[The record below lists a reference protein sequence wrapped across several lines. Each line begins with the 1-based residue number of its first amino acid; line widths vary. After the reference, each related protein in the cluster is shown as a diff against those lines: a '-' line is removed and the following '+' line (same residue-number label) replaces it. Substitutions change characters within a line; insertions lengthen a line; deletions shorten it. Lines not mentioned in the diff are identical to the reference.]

1 MKYLSVILIFSL
13 FSACNV
19 ENKKNTLPSS
29 PMRFVLEKGPVD
41 KLIFSEF
48 ILDNIYEYAAWIIA
62 GNKLDS
68 SRKNEF
74 SRWVSGQI
82 IEKMGTDIDKAFKV
96 WMIFRK
102 INAAQEMPDYL
113 STTLKF
119 AEFSLKTANI
129 KQTLHALT
137 VLVGSKDKSQ
147 DWESKISG
155 IINWLV
161 DIDSLRM
168 ANCMKVR
175 SKESRCIANFSGD
188 SILRSIIKPDVG
200 DISLAIYKKY
210 LERVHNIKFTG
221 KSYAS
226 ILNSD
231 LNKELKSYIAD
242 RITGMILF
250 EKDYTS
256 AISNLVKEVKL
267 DELNPWLDDIL
278 KRIAKSPAKNNLW
291 EDLSNYTS
299 AKLGHDFSSRICEII
314 GKNGNKS
321 AHRNCLVKLNMNK
334 QEELLRI
341 RDFLVKNINE
351 NNLELG
357 AMKDLYKLSYRRFA
371 ELVEREYLDEALIEA
386 EYIKKITS
394 AANSLWKNEKF
405 FSLSTLHSRL
415 SSIYMIQGNKKQARE
430 ELELSWKEN
439 KHPYTLAQMIQME
452 FWDKNYKKATEMMM
466 KFSDFEGKNKGY
478 ASYLFMQLARIHSVM
493 QEFLGDAERANQ
505 VRMVAVEFF
514 RKIVGNISGNSLRAG
529 MLVEAGELYNDLGKQ
544 DFAVQLFQHALSI
557 DSSCFLYRSVI
568 KSLVLYKKTALAV
581 DVFNA
586 MAGKTDCDDKSKLY
600 SAITVLPSAM
610 RDGLKPY
617 EYSAVTNFLKSYKEN
632 RWQRYLKQIVTGEI
646 SCEDALK
653 KAANNG
659 QRAEATF
666 YCGMYMWAKK
676 GWKAAEEKF
685 KKTMEFKIYNYIEHD
700 MSFWFMHY
708 EKLASEKKDSTGSKG
723 RLF

>member
-1 MKYLSVILIFSL
+1 MKYLSIILIFCL
-13 FSACNV
+13 ISACNV
-19 ENKKNTLPSS
+19 ESQKTTLPSS
-29 PMRFVLEKGPVD
+29 PGRFVLEKGPVD

-68 SRKNEF
+68 ERKKEF
-74 SRWVSGQI
+74 SRWVSDQI
-82 IEKMGTDIDKAFKV
+82 VEKMGTDIEKAFKV

-113 STTLKF
+113 SATLKF

-137 VLVGSKDKSQ
+137 VLVGSNDKSQ

-175 SKESRCIANFSGD
+175 NKESRCIANFSGD

-200 DISLAIYKKY
+200 AISLGIYKKY
-210 LERVHNIKFTG
+210 LERVHNIKFNG

-226 ILNSD
+226 ILNSN
-231 LNKELKSYIAD
+231 LNKEIKSYIVD
-242 RITGMILF
+242 RIAGIILF
-250 EKDYTS
+250 EKDYTG

-267 DELNPWLDDIL
+267 AEINPWLDDIL
-278 KRIAKSPAKNNLW
+278 KRIAKAPQKNHLW

-299 AKLGHDFSSRICEII
+299 AKLGSDFSARICEII

-321 AHRNCLVKLNMNK
+321 AHRNCLVKLNMNS
-334 QEELLRI
+334 QEELLRV
-341 RDFLVKNINE
+341 REYLVKNINE

-357 AMKDLYKLSYRRFA
+357 AMKDLYKLSYRRFS
-371 ELVEREYLDEALIEA
+371 ELVEREYLDEALMEA
-386 EYIKKITS
+386 EYIKKITA

-415 SSIYMIQGNKKQARE
+415 SALYMIQGNKKQARE
-430 ELELSWKEN
+430 ELEISWKEN
-439 KHPYTLAQMIQME
+439 KNPYTLAQMIQMD
-452 FWDKNYKKATEMMM
+452 FWDKNYKKASEMMQ
-466 KFSDFEGKNKGY
+466 KFSDIQENKGY
-478 ASYLFMQLARIHSVM
+478 ALYLFMQLARIHAVM
-493 QEFLGDAERANQ
+493 QEFLGDTERANQ
-505 VRMVAVEFF
+505 VRMAAIMYF
-514 RKIVGNISGNSLRAG
+514 RDLVGKVSGNSLRAG
-529 MLVEAGELYNDLGKQ
+529 MLVEAGELYNDLGKP

-557 DSSCFLYRSVI
+557 DSSCYLYRSVI

-632 RWQRYLKQIVTGEI
+632 RWQKYLKQIVLGEI
-646 SCEDALK
+646 SCEDAIK

-659 QRAEATF
+659 QKAEATF

-676 GWKAAEEKF
+676 GWNAAEEKF

-700 MSFWFMHY
+700 MSFWLMHY
-708 EKLASEKKDSTGSKG
+708 EKLAAEKKNSTGSKG